1 MDKEK
6 SIRWIGYCGA
16 YCKSCIFFNKIISE
30 ESKFLE
36 YLIAWV
42 NLNKWYKPFSFKWE
56 EAEKFMKEMKEGKFN
71 CESCRINPN
80 WKDCPVYLCAKEKN
94 LAGCWECES
103 FPCEKLKN
111 VWKNHPEYL
120 AKFVRTVREQ
130 GIEKWVERMENL
142 YKEGKDFLG
151 RRVYRREI

>member
-1 MDKEK
+1 VKE
-6 SIRWIGYCGA
+6 S
-16 YCKSCIFFNKIISE
+16 
-30 ESKFLE
+30 
-36 YLIAWV
+36 
-42 NLNKWYKPFSFKWE
+42 
-56 EAEKFMKEMKEGKFN
+56 
-71 CESCRINPN
+71 
-80 WKDCPVYLCAKEKN
+80 N

-120 AKFVRTVREQ
+120 AKFEKVVKEQ

-151 RRVYRREI
+151 RRVYRREV

>member
-1 MDKEK
+1 M
-6 SIRWIGYCGA
+6 
-16 YCKSCIFFNKIISE
+16 
-30 ESKFLE
+30 
-36 YLIAWV
+36 
-42 NLNKWYKPFSFKWE
+42 
-56 EAEKFMKEMKEGKFN
+56 EGKFN

-80 WKDCPVYLCAKEKN
+80 WKDCPVYLCVKESN

-120 AKFVRTVREQ
+120 AKF
-130 GIEKWVERMENL
+130 EKVVKENL

-151 RRVYRREI
+151 RRVYRREV